1 MEVRR
6 SGAWSSRARGGCALA
21 AFWALLALAR
31 PGAAVEGAESWGH
44 VQGAVV
50 ALDVEIHGDIDRFE
64 ANWRDLGAVVVRR
77 DARVGD
83 ARKIAFDGVAWLKQR
98 GDRRPVELRARVH
111 VVRKGLA
118 PALQLRLG
126 EAGGVRVVI
135 RAAGRIVARAE
146 RLADGERELDVLLPA
161 ATLRALKPVAVTRF
175 PKLALGFYYAWYGR
189 PDGPTG
195 KWRHWDAKMPN
206 NGIHD
211 TPTLGLYDSMDP
223 AVVDR
228 HMRWAKEA
236 GLDGL
241 LVSWWHA
248 DEPTPAHLRQLFDAA
263 ARHGLRMS
271 LYLEEGRDL
280 RILRRDARKLLADLG
295 PHPAW
300 LRVDGK
306 PLLMGYGRLH
316 DRLGA
321 DGVAVALGGLGAYLC
336 VSGLD
341 AEQLDR
347 VETLH
352 TYFHAEHYE
361 QYVGGLDL
369 LRRASAM
376 RSRPLVAT
384 VMPAY
389 DDRNI
394 RPPGFALPDDGGA
407 RWRHNWAMAQG
418 ADWVLLT
425 SFNEWH
431 EGSQIEP
438 SLEHGAT
445 RIDATR
451 AEIAAWKAAP

>member
-1 MEVRR
+1 MVRR
-6 SGAWSSRARGGCALA
+6 DQCVRGGWLVSAPLFAVVLMATPA
-21 AFWALLALAR
+21 AGL
-31 PGAAVEGAESWGH
+31 EGAETWGH
-44 VQGAVV
+44 PQPAVH
-50 ALDVEIHGDIDRFE
+50 ALDVLIRGDIDRFD
-64 ANWRDLGAVVVRR
+64 ASWRDLGAVVVDRSV
-77 DARVGD
+77 RVGD
-83 ARKIAFDGVAWLKQR
+83 VRKIAFDGVSWLKQR
-98 GDRRPVELRARVH
+98 GDRRVVELRARVH
-111 VVRKGLA
+111 VVRKGQH
-118 PALQLRLG
+118 PRLQLKLG
-126 EAGGVRVVI
+126 EAGGVRVTV
-135 RAAGRIVARAE
+135 RAAGKVLADAE
-146 RLADGERELDVLLPA
+146 RLADGERELDVVLPA
-161 ATLRALKPVAVTRF
+161 ARLCTLRPVPRTRF
-175 PKLALGFYYAWYGR
+175 PRLALGFYYAWYGR
-189 PDGPTG
+189 ADGPTRR
-195 KWRHWDAKMPN
+195 WRHWDARLPH

-211 TPTLGLYDSMDP
+211 TPTLDLYDSMDP
-223 AVVDR
+223 AVIDQ

-241 LVSWWHA
+241 IVSWWHA
-248 DEPTPAHLRQLFDAA
+248 EEPTQAHLKLLLDAA
-263 ARHGLRMS
+263 ASHGLRMS
-271 LYLEEGRDL
+271 VYIEEGVDL
-280 RILRRDARKLLADLG
+280 QRLRRDARQLLTAFG
-295 PHPAW
+295 KHPAW
-300 LRVDGK
+300 LHVDGK

-316 DRLGA
+316 DRHGA

-369 LRRASAM
+369 LRRASVM
-376 RSRPLVAT
+376 RRRPLVAT

-394 RPPGFALPDDGGA
+394 RPPGFALEPDDGA

-438 SLEHGAT
+438 SLEHGSSRIEAT
-445 RIDATR
+445 RTA
-451 AEIAAWKAAP
+451 IAAWKAAP